1 MYSVISVKLD
11 SLPGNTKKQ
20 GIDPFVVDQS
30 AISPSLGGYI
40 SILRLDEIH
49 ATYVPV

>member
-20 GIDPFVVDQS
+20 GIDPFVADHI
-30 AISPSLGGYI
+30 AISPSLGVFTKRRRSCDKGQFLG
-40 SILRLDEIH
+40 S
-49 ATYVPV
+49 